1 MASLRL
7 VSRIVRVKHP
17 HSSRNFASTTEPTS
31 RIRTSAYVTLFA
43 LTAGV
48 GAVYYL
54 DSRAAVHR
62 YLITP
67 IIRHALDPET
77 GHKLAVSV
85 LESGLAPRDM
95 FPDDERLKTELWG
108 QRLSNPI
115 GLAAGFDKDGRAI
128 DGLFN
133 LGFGWVEVGSVT
145 PKPEPGNPRP
155 RVFHLPEDDALINRY
170 GFPSQGQVSVL
181 SRLRARLPAFPS
193 AAEEKSASLRNGRL
207 LAVNLGKN
215 KASPQES
222 PDDFIAGVHA
232 FAPHADVLV
241 INVSSPNMPGLRCNL
256 GISAL
261 QQRELLLQLLRGV
274 VQARDEAATSLT
286 RRPKLVL
293 KISPDLDSHG
303 LEDIADAVST
313 VKGIDGVIVTNT
325 TIQRPAHLR
334 NALRTEQG
342 GLSGAPLQPLAL
354 EAVRG
359 LRKHLPAEIPIIGC
373 GGISSGADALA
384 FANAGASFVQIY
396 TSFGYDGVGTCRR
409 IKDELTEELSRR
421 GTTWHDVVK
430 QAVSENAAAPRVA
443 GVQQLVRQA
452 EELKGLLDELA
463 VRMNNGALTP
473 A

>member
-7 VSRIVRVKHP
+7 IPRTIRVIHP
-17 HSSRNFASTTEPTS
+17 HSSRNFASTPS
-31 RIRTSAYVTLFA
+31 RTRTSAYVALFA
-43 LTAGV
+43 LTAGI
-48 GAVYYL
+48 GAIYYL

-77 GHKLAVSV
+77 GHKLAVGV
-85 LESGLAPRDM
+85 LESGLGPRDM
-95 FPDDERLKTELWG
+95 FTDDERLKTELWG

-133 LGFGWVEVGSVT
+133 LGFSWVEVGSVT
-145 PKPEPGNPRP
+145 PKPQPGNPRP

-170 GFPSQGQVSVL
+170 GFPSQGHVSVL

-193 AAEEKSASLRNGRL
+193 PTEENSASLRDDRL

-215 KASPQES
+215 KESPQES
-222 PDDFIAGVHA
+222 PDDFIAGVRA

-241 INVSSPNMPGLRCNL
+241 INVSSPNTPGLR
-256 GISAL
+256 GL
-261 QQRELLLQLLRGV
+261 QKRELLLQLLRGV
-274 VQARDEAATSLT
+274 VQARDEAT

-293 KISPDLDSHG
+293 KISPDLDSQG
-303 LEDIADAVST
+303 LEDIADAVSS

-325 TIQRPAHLR
+325 TVQRPAHLR
-334 NALRTEQG
+334 NAHRTEQG

-359 LRKHLPAEIPIIGC
+359 LRKRLPAEIPIIGC

-384 FANAGASFVQIY
+384 FASAGASFVQIY
-396 TSFGYDGVGTCRR
+396 TAFGYDGVGVCRR
-409 IKDELTEELSRR
+409 IKDEITQELARR
-421 GTTWHDVVK
+421 GTTWHDVVR
-430 QAVSENAAAPRVA
+430 QAVSENAAAPRVT

-463 VRMNNGALTP
+463 VRMNNDVSAAP

>member
-7 VSRIVRVKHP
+7 VSRRIPVKSS
-17 HSSRNFASTTEPTS
+17 HSSRSFASTTEPTS

-48 GAVYYL
+48 SAVYYL

-77 GHKLAVSV
+77 GHKLAVGV
-85 LESGLAPRDM
+85 LESGLSPRDM

-108 QRLSNPI
+108 QGLSNPI

-145 PKPEPGNPRP
+145 PKPQSGNPRP

-181 SRLRARLPAFPS
+181 SRLRARLPTFPS
-193 AAEEKSASLRNGRL
+193 AADEDSASLRNGRL

-215 KASPQES
+215 KESPQES
-222 PDDFIAGVHA
+222 PDDFITGVRA

-241 INVSSPNMPGLRCNL
+241 INVSSPNTPGLR
-256 GISAL
+256 GL
-261 QQRELLLQLLRGV
+261 QKRELLSQLLRGV
-274 VQARDEAATSLT
+274 VQARDEVATSPT

-325 TIQRPAHLR
+325 TIQRPVYLR
-334 NALRTEQG
+334 NANRAQQG

-359 LRKHLPAEIPIIGC
+359 LRKRLPAEIPIIGC

-384 FANAGASFVQIY
+384 FASAGASFVQLY
-396 TSFGYDGVGTCRR
+396 TAFGYDGVGTCRR
-409 IKDELTEELSRR
+409 IKDELTEELARR

-430 QAVSENAAAPRVA
+430 QAVSENAAAPRAA

-463 VRMNNGALTP
+463 DRMSNDAS
-473 A
+473 ASA